1 MMTLTQPQKN
11 GSAAYV
17 PSEAWLQ
24 ASVQSFFTA
33 INWDDNP
40 PEVQQVR
47 LATDNSPLSLT
58 LSVSQF
64 FTAVNWDGSAIA
76 APTPVQPSVVAPKA
90 TDLTLDDFSSLF

>member
-1 MMTLTQPQKN
+1 MMTLTPPQKN
-11 GSAAYV
+11 GSTPHA

-24 ASVQSFFTA
+24 ASVQSFFA
-33 INWDDNP
+33 SLNWDDNP

-47 LATDNSPLSLT
+47 LATSNSPLDLT

-76 APTPVQPSVVAPKA
+76 APTPIQAPISAPKA
-90 TDLTLDDFSSLF
+90 NDLTLDDFSSLF